1 LIRENE
7 AMQKEIQLQ
16 DLMGEPVSAVCFVQ
30 DYVELHFDGPILR
43 CLIGPV
49 LNSAEFNGKFPENGS
64 RDALCSLI
72 GQSVQ
77 TLSLDDYEKLEVVFA
92 SGATLVVPL
101 DSANRTIPEALHFV
115 PRVGGPI
122 QVW

>member
-1 LIRENE
+1 
-7 AMQKEIQLQ
+7 MQKEIQLQ

-49 LNSAEFNGKFPENGS
+49 LKSSEFNGKFPEIGA

-77 TLSLDDYEKLEVVFA
+77 ALSLDDYEKLEVKFA

-101 DSANRTIPEALHFV
+101 DKPGMFC
-115 PRVGGPI
+115 PR
-122 QVW
+122 